1 MLSIVF
7 FAQTREIIGQ
17 GEFSLPFQPAFNNLE
32 AIRSHLA
39 TTNDKWDLALTR
51 DKLIVAVNQEMSP
64 WDTVINDGD
73 EIAFFPPVT
82 GG

>member
-17 GEFSLPFQPAFNNLE
+17 GEITLDFKPQFSDLE
-32 AIRSHLA
+32 VLRAHLA
-39 TTNDKWDLALTR
+39 STNDKWDLALTR
-51 DKLIVAVNQEMSP
+51 DKLLVAVNQEMSP
-64 WDTVINDGD
+64 WDTHVKDGD

>member
-17 GEFSLPFQPAFNNLE
+17 GELSLPFQPEFTDLE
-32 AIRSHLA
+32 SIRHHLA
-39 TTNDKWDLALTR
+39 NTNDKWDLALTR
-51 DKLIVAVNQEMSP
+51 EKLIVAVNQEMSP
-64 WDTVINDGD
+64 WDTPIKDGD

>member
-17 GEFSLPFQPAFNNLE
+17 GELKLDFESRFSDLE
-32 AIRSHLA
+32 TLRSHLA
-39 TTNDKWDLALTR
+39 ATSDKWDLALTR
-51 DKLIVAVNQEMSP
+51 DKLLVAVNQEMSP
-64 WDTVINDGD
+64 WDTIIKDGD
-73 EIAFFPPVT
+73 EVAFFPPVT

>member
-17 GEFSLPFQPAFNNLE
+17 GEFSLPFKPEFSSLE

-39 TTNDKWDLALTR
+39 STNDKWDLALTR
-51 DKLIVAVNQEMSP
+51 EKLIIAVNQEMSP
-64 WDTVINDGD
+64 WDTEIKDGD
-73 EIAFFPPVT
+73 EVAFFPPVT

>member
-17 GEFSLPFQPAFNNLE
+17 GELKIDFKPQFSDLE
-32 AIRSHLA
+32 TLRSHLA
-39 TTNDKWDLALTR
+39 ATNDKWDLALTR
-51 DKLIVAVNQEMSP
+51 DKLLVAVNQEMSP
-64 WDTVINDGD
+64 WDTVIKDGD
-73 EIAFFPPVT
+73 EVAFFPPVT

>member
-17 GEFSLPFQPAFNNLE
+17 GELKLDFEPQFSNLE
-32 AIRSHLA
+32 TLRSHLA
-39 TTNDKWDLALTR
+39 ATNDKWDLALTR
-51 DKLIVAVNQEMSP
+51 DKLLVAINQEMSP
-64 WDTVINDGD
+64 WDTVIKDGD
-73 EIAFFPPVT
+73 EVAFFPPVT

>member
-17 GEFSLPFQPAFNNLE
+17 GELSLPFEQPF
-32 AIRSHLA
+32 SHLENIRA
-39 TTNDKWDLALTR
+39 YLAAKNDKWDLALTR
-51 DKLIVAVNQEMSP
+51 DKLLVAVNQEMSP
-64 WDTVINDGD
+64 WDTPIKDGD
-73 EIAFFPPVT
+73 EVAFFPPVT

>member
-17 GEFSLPFQPAFNNLE
+17 GELSLPFQPAFNNLE

-39 TTNDKWDLALTR
+39 NTNDKWDLALTR

-64 WDTVINDGD
+64 WNTVINDGD

>member
-17 GEFSLPFQPAFNNLE
+17 GELSLPFEQAFSNLE
-32 AIRSHLA
+32 NLRTHLA
-39 TTNDKWDLALTR
+39 QQSDKWDLALTR
-51 DKLIVAVNQEMSP
+51 DKLLVAVNQEMSP
-64 WDTVINDGD
+64 WDTPVNDGD